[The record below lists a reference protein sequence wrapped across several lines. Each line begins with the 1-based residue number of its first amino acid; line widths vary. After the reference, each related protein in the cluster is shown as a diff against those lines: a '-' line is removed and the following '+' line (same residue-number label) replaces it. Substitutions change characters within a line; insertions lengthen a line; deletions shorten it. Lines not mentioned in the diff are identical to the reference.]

1 MPTARR
7 FATPWGTADH
17 CRDIMPG
24 IVEVST
30 PSHGGWIL
38 SPDRQAHLAALVP
51 AFTTWAGAPYYE
63 EDCDWAAPCLVFGAE
78 VANTDSLVVA
88 ADMLCGSTDPS
99 RQNIS
104 PGWAALRA
112 WYDSPDAYHLRERIN
127 ARRAEIANLWRVS
140 GMSTTGGDRLWRI
153 CFARC
158 GDRARRAVIAPYPT
172 ELYYTDADLDRL
184 ASEWP
189 QDAAA

>member
-1 MPTARR
+1 
-7 FATPWGTADH
+7 
-17 CRDIMPG
+17 
-24 IVEVST
+24 VST

-38 SPDRQAHLAALVP
+38 SPDRQAHLAALDP

-104 PGWAALRA
+104 PGWAALRVQIVLEN
-112 WYDSPDAYHLRERIN
+112 DHGGELIDDL
-127 ARRAEIANLWRVS
+127 IAL
-140 GMSTTGGDRLWRI
+140 T
-153 CFARC
+153 FAR
-158 GDRARRAVIAPYPT
+158 
-172 ELYYTDADLDRL
+172 DACAGHGRL
-184 ASEWP
+184 SFYG
-189 QDAAA
+189 